1 MQPFTECPSWASHR
15 CWASE
20 EFTWARNRYRLA
32 SVATSTCVKRRS
44 TFLNFQPQLFTKANL
59 AFPGKPHQDCRAV
72 VSMAT
77 MEVNSRSDTFISLD
91 CGGNLPSS
99 VLSFVCVSLICLI
112 SISRNPQV
120 KTHRSWTE
128 IENCAGFIKTLGST
142 LALQLVGM
150 CVEKWIPVS
159 STAIFHNVLQLRNSL
174 FAAPCAV
181 SFFIILKAV
190 FNPCRFCPQH
200 RILAAKITD
209 VLGENPFLSYHTK
222 ACTWPLLC
230 LR

>member
-1 MQPFTECPSWASHR
+1 
-15 CWASE
+15 
-20 EFTWARNRYRLA
+20 
-32 SVATSTCVKRRS
+32 
-44 TFLNFQPQLFTKANL
+44 
-59 AFPGKPHQDCRAV
+59 
-72 VSMAT
+72 MAT

-91 CGGNLPSS
+91 CSGNLPSS

-142 LALQLVGM
+142 LALPLVGM

-181 SFFIILKAV
+181 SFFIILKSRFQSMPVLPPTPNFGSKDNRRVGWKSV
-190 FNPCRFCPQH
+190 FELSHKGLHMAFALSPLAPPPSSPCCPH
-200 RILAAKITD
+200 HCSSSFGFFSIPSA
-209 VLGENPFLSYHTK
+209 LGLHMLTSLS
-222 ACTWPLLC
+222 LF
-230 LR
+230 